1 LIEIKKEI
9 EMMEFSIIKP
19 KKSGTPDECW
29 GQLAQFCIDN
39 WYYLQKGA
47 FCHPFLEPEE
57 FADGVITKF
66 FPSYELVDSKK
77 ERDKIV
83 EANKSYPVI
92 SKSRGLITLQELFV
106 HSRFIPPKTKDE
118 LQRAVDFINELIDM
132 YNSNVESCVYGT
144 FSQSKEEV
152 YDERFNRS

>member
-1 LIEIKKEI
+1 
-9 EMMEFSIIKP
+9 MEFSIIKP

-29 GQLAQFCIDN
+29 GQLAQFCLDN

-47 FCHPFLEPEE
+47 FYHPFIQPEE

-66 FPSYELVDSKK
+66 FPPYDLMGSKT

-92 SKSRGLITLQELFV
+92 SKSRGLITLKELFV

-118 LQRAVDFINELIDM
+118 LQSAVDFINQLLNI
-132 YNSNVESCVYGT
+132 YNSEVESYVHIT

-152 YDERFNRS
+152 YDERLNRS